1 MSFGKQFILAGGL
14 ALALAVAPLGSSGA
28 GTSTAALTVGATVIS
43 NCQVSTSGLTFAN
56 YTSGQSENSD
66 TTTTLAY
73 SGCSNQSL
81 KFELNEGNNAQG
93 SSRGL
98 RSSGG
103 SILNYQLYR
112 NSSYNSLIG
121 TGSSAVSFTAPSSG
135 TGTVTVYGRI
145 PASQSVTPGSYSDTV
160 GVTLTF

>member
-1 MSFGKQFILAGGL
+1 M
-14 ALALAVAPLGSSGA
+14 
-28 GTSTAALTVGATVIS
+28 
-43 NCQVSTSGLTFAN
+43 
-56 YTSGQSENSD
+56 
-66 TTTTLAY
+66 AY
-73 SGCSNQSL
+73 SGCTSQAL

-93 SSRGL
+93 SYRGM

-121 TGSSAVSFTAPSSG
+121 TGSSGVSFTAPSSG

-145 PASQSVTPGSYSDTV
+145 PANQSVTPGAYSDTIGGHPDV
-160 GVTLTF
+160 LIDSARPKETEPTEPARSDPLSEQRVRPDLSKPRTASGGLDHSISDWRTFRLDVSRSIW